1 MQLYLGLT
9 SPGNDA
15 DQVMM
20 VLQNP
25 ANTVIWLLSSIQ
37 VLVAPTTL
45 LINTIS
51 FTTVS
56 KAVLVL
62 QLFYTVLILLGIA
75 LGPVHGA
82 NALHLYVLP
91 QSFRLQLL
99 GYYAIGAVA
108 MLVLMTITRLL
119 LKHRQ
124 KRRIAPV

>member
-1 MQLYLGLT
+1 MV
-9 SPGNDA
+9 SD
-15 DQVMM
+15 

-25 ANTVIWLLSSIQ
+25 ANTVVWLLSSIQ

-51 FTTVS
+51 FTTLS

-62 QLFYTVLILLGIA
+62 QLLYTVLILLGIA
-75 LGPVHGA
+75 FGPVHRA

-99 GYYAIGAVA
+99 AYYAIGAVA
-108 MLVLMTITRLL
+108 MVVLMTMTRLL
-119 LKHRQ
+119 LKHNQQR
-124 KRRIAPV
+124 KIVPV